1 MKTLTI
7 KVDIDGRDYSMAEL
21 DTIYDERAQHVLTE
35 MQQLGAVI
43 LDDHGAVLTT
53 AQIAQLTAPQRREL
67 LLANKLRIG
76 TAGLKTLYADQMK
89 TANDMWKDIVAHS
102 NSHYDEKVSRAHL
115 VISGVKITQF
125 AKLAQVA
132 GDDPVISLGANPEHF
147 EVTNDATGQHGF
159 ETMGMYGEPTLM
171 DLRMGLKTLPE
182 PADHHYLKRMV
193 GDSRLANDLEV
204 VNAYAMHQVRPSL
217 RGIEIAS
224 GAYFPSATPQALVDG
239 HAIHLAIEFS
249 NVFRA
254 LATK

>member
-1 MKTLTI
+1 MKPLTI
-7 KVDIDGRDYSMAEL
+7 KVDINGRNYTMAEL
-21 DTIYDERAQHVLTE
+21 DQIYDERTLHVFTE
-35 MQQLGAVI
+35 MQALGAVI
-43 LDDHGAVLTT
+43 LNDHGEVLTQ
-53 AQIAQLTAPQRREL
+53 AQIALLTAPQRRDL
-67 LLANKLRIG
+67 LLANKLRLG
-76 TAGLKTLYADQMK
+76 TDKLKALYADSMK
-89 TANDMWKDIVAHS
+89 TADEMWQDIVAHS
-102 NSHYDEKVSRAHL
+102 NGQYNEKVARAHL

-132 GDDPVISLGANPEHF
+132 GDDPVVSLGANPEHF

-171 DLRMGLKTLPE
+171 DLRMGIKNLPE
-182 PADHHYLKRMV
+182 PADHHYLKHMV

-217 RGIEIAS
+217 HGIEIAS

-254 LATK
+254 LADK